1 MKKMKKMLLLKQNKL
16 DIYKNSATVLTM
28 NSILSSASVA
38 TQAVINKPVAG
49 DILCGSYGYEASIAR
64 FYKVLKVTNASV
76 VIAQLDANNVYKQGG
91 MDWTSTPILDSVV
104 GDELTKRFKPC
115 GDSYFVKLSSYCTLY
130 KWSGKSVECYNYH

>member
-1 MKKMKKMLLLKQNKL
+1 
-16 DIYKNSATVLTM
+16 M

-38 TQAVINKPVAG
+38 IQAVVNKPVAG

-76 VIAQLDANNVYKQGG
+76 VIAQLDANNVYKQSG

-130 KWSGKSVECYNYH
+130 KWNGKSVECYNHH

>member
-1 MKKMKKMLLLKQNKL
+1 MPKFKL

-28 NSILSSASVA
+28 NSILSAASVA
-38 TQAVINKPVAG
+38 TQAVVNKPVAG

-64 FYKVLKVTNASV
+64 FYKVLKVTKASV
-76 VIAQLDANNVYKQGG
+76 VIAQLSTNNVYQRGG
-91 MDWTSTPILDSVV
+91 MEWTSTPILDDVA

-115 GDSYFVKLSSYCTLY
+115 GDSYLVKLSSYCTLY